1 MQKYRNDRKVQKE
14 CHASPEG
21 GADIPQY
28 TTNKDVLVF
37 GLFFGHGVFCTID
50 ERKVQKEYHT
60 SPQGADIPPYPASKD
75 IMISGLFSGTVIA
88 VAGDVVFTARGGR

>member
-1 MQKYRNDRKVQKE
+1 MQKE

-21 GADIPQY
+21 VADIPQY

-50 ERKVQKEYHT
+50 EHKVQKEYPT
-60 SPQGADIPPYPASKD
+60 SPRDADIPQYPVNKD
-75 IMISGLFSGTVIA
+75 IMIFGLFSGTAIT
-88 VAGDVVFTARGGR
+88 VAGVAVFTASGGR